1 MTIVDRFR
9 DAAGLARQVLHR
21 ADAPR
26 RSRTLVL
33 PALAVVHA
41 AARALPQLQRHP
53 AAAAARGLSI
63 EELAEL
69 FDKGHPEFGAAP
81 ARSELG
87 RRILAR
93 IAWTH

>member
-41 AARALPQLQRHP
+41 AARALPQLQGAD
-53 AAAAARGLSI
+53 AAPGLSI